1 MSFSPQRAHRIPDN
15 GTTRCK
21 HESQT
26 GRAEIA
32 VSGDWQRRQSEGNK
46 TENRLSAADLIVRCA
61 RFRSPLLLKTASFE
75 EPCRV
80 AGVSIAALRNWMQS
94 KTLGKNLGLL

>member
-26 GRAEIA
+26 GRAEIT

-75 EPCRV
+75 GTMPACWCKYSRV
-80 AGVSIAALRNWMQS
+80 KELDAI
-94 KTLGKNLGLL
+94 KTLGKILGLL